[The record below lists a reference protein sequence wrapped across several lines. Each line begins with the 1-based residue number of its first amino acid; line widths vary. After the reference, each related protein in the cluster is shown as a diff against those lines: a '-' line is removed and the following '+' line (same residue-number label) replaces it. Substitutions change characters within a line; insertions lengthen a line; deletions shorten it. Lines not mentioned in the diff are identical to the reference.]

1 VHFALKKQMGNHKWE
16 KFETKSQKYLN
27 DNLSE
32 IGITVELKGGSN
44 SHETDLYLY
53 NQSDEFLFSMDSKFC
68 PAQCGQ
74 IVIIDNGTQFELSK
88 DSKTSNPYT
97 ESIVNLINKTYTHFV
112 ENSNKVIPIIGIDTE
127 LRRWVESHYKE
138 KKCLFIISTT
148 KLDTF
153 YNIIP
158 ITEIGEVFTISAVFR
173 RKRSGTRDV
182 PKKNLLEVKGLLTK
196 HLTSLGVSNFQMKT
210 LGNMLIVGQL
220 SKSID
225 NKELYFDNY
234 YLSDIGNNE
243 YRVKMRAQ
251 TNNPNVVFS
260 MNYIGQTT
268 HSGLNQLKS
277 FLTNI

>member
-1 VHFALKKQMGNHKWE
+1 MGNHKWE
-16 KFETKSQKYLN
+16 KFEEKSQKYLN
-27 DNLSE
+27 DHLSE
-32 IGITVELKGGSN
+32 FGISVILKGGSN
-44 SHETDLYLY
+44 SYETDLYLH
-53 NQSDEFLFSMDSKFC
+53 NQSNEFLFSMDSKFC

-74 IVIIDNGTQFELSK
+74 IVIIDNGAQFELSK

-112 ENSNKVIPIIGIDTE
+112 ENSHKVIPILGIDNE
-127 LRRWVESHYKE
+127 LRHWVENHYKE

-158 ITEIGEVFTISAVFR
+158 ITEIEEVFTISAVFR

-196 HLTSLGVSNFQMKT
+196 HLTTLGVSNFQIKT
-210 LGNMLIVGQL
+210 LGNKLILGQL

-234 YLSDIGNNE
+234 YLSDIGDNE

-260 MNYIGQTT
+260 MNYNGIKSDT
-268 HSGLNQLKS
+268 GLEQLKKY
-277 FLTNI
+277 LNTR